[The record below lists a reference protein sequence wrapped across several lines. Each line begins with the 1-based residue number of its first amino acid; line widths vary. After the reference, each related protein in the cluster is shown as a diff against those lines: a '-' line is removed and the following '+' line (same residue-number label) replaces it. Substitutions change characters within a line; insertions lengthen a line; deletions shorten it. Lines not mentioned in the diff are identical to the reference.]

1 VVETLPELGWL
12 ERFEEPGV
20 SVEVWLDCLGCWG
33 TCVFEPP
40 RMKGGSWLL
49 GVGAVVVVEE
59 RRPAD

>member
-1 VVETLPELGWL
+1 METLPELGWL

-33 TCVFEPP
+33 TYVFEPPP